1 MSKKFFALICI
12 FIFPLVFSCHTAIH
26 VPVPGETAVKIDNI
40 YTEYYNI
47 AENYMS
53 MEKFDKAIEF
63 YDLSMKNKNLYWSAL
78 YKKGRAYA
86 LAKDYKE
93 ARKIYNRL
101 LKRDRTNTDLQVS
114 IAYLYAM
121 EGNYASSVN
130 IYEYL
135 CDKNPENA
143 EILVN
148 FINVLIANSQNDYAE
163 QKFGELKEKFPDNS
177 NIQEF
182 EKIFEEKKDSESDP
196 EKK

>member
-1 MSKKFFALICI
+1 MTKKPFALICT
-12 FIFPLVFSCHTAIH
+12 FLLPLFFSCHTAIH

-40 YTEYYNI
+40 YIEYYNI

-53 MEKFDKAIEF
+53 MEKYDKAIEF
-63 YDLSMKNKNLYWSAL
+63 YDLSMKNRTLYWSAL

-93 ARKIYNRL
+93 ARKVYNKL
-101 LKRDRTNTDLQVS
+101 LKRDKTNTDLQVS

-135 CDKNPENA
+135 CGKNPENA

-148 FINVLIANSQNDYAE
+148 FINVLIANNQNDYAE

-182 EKIFEEKKDSESDP
+182 EKIFEEKKDSEP
-196 EKK
+196 EPAKK